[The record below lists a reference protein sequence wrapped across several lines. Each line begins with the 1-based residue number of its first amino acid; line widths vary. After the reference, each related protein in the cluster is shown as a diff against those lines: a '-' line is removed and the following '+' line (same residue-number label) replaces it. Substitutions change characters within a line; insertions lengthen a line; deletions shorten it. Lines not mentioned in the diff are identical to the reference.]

1 MIYVLIRIIAII
13 FFIYVLGLIVKEKLK
28 IKYCVLWLGYS
39 LVLILVSFNVN
50 FIEFISNELNIYYAP
65 SSIFLIG
72 LIFLMVYILHL
83 SIVITK
89 QDKYIVN
96 LVQEVSLLKQRV
108 LNNEESLDEKF
119 NRKK

>member
-28 IKYCVLWLGYS
+28 IKYCVLWLAYS
-39 LVLILVSFNVN
+39 LILILISFNVN

-65 SSIFLIG
+65 STIFLIG

-108 LNNEESLDEKF
+108 LKNEENLDEKF
-119 NRKK
+119 DRKK

>member
-39 LVLILVSFNVN
+39 LILILISFNVN

-65 SSIFLIG
+65 STIFLIG

-108 LNNEESLDEKF
+108 LKTEENLDEKF
-119 NRKK
+119 DRKK

>member
-39 LVLILVSFNVN
+39 LILILISFNVN

-65 SSIFLIG
+65 STIFLIG
-72 LIFLMVYILHL
+72 LIFLMIYILHL

-108 LNNEESLDEKF
+108 LKNEENLDEKF
-119 NRKK
+119 DRKK

>member
-108 LNNEESLDEKF
+108 LKNEESLDEKF

>member
-39 LVLILVSFNVN
+39 LILILISFNVN

-65 SSIFLIG
+65 STIFLIG
-72 LIFLMVYILHL
+72 LIFLMIYILHL

-108 LNNEESLDEKF
+108 LKDEENLDEKF
-119 NRKK
+119 DRKK

>member
-39 LVLILVSFNVN
+39 LILILISFNVN

-65 SSIFLIG
+65 STIFLIG

-108 LNNEESLDEKF
+108 LKNEENLDEKF
-119 NRKK
+119 DRKK

>member
-39 LVLILVSFNVN
+39 LILILISFNVN

-65 SSIFLIG
+65 STIFLIG

-89 QDKYIVN
+89 QDKYIVD

-108 LNNEESLDEKF
+108 LKNEENIDEKF
-119 NRKK
+119 DRKK

>member
-13 FFIYVLGLIVKEKLK
+13 FFIYVLELIVKEKLK

-39 LVLILVSFNVN
+39 LILILVSFNVN

-65 SSIFLIG
+65 STIFLIG

-108 LNNEESLDEKF
+108 LKNEENLDEKF
-119 NRKK
+119 DRKK

>member
-65 SSIFLIG
+65 STIFLIG

-108 LNNEESLDEKF
+108 LKNEESLDEKF

>member
-39 LVLILVSFNVN
+39 LILILVSFNVN

-65 SSIFLIG
+65 STIFLIG

-108 LNNEESLDEKF
+108 LKNEENLDEKF
-119 NRKK
+119 DRKK

>member
-28 IKYCVLWLGYS
+28 IKYFVLWLGYS

-65 SSIFLIG
+65 STIFLIG

-108 LNNEESLDEKF
+108 LKNEESLDEKF

>member
-1 MIYVLIRIIAII
+1 MIYVLIRIIALT
-13 FFIYVLGLIVKEKLK
+13 FFVYVLGLIVKEKLK

-39 LVLILVSFNVN
+39 LILILISFNVN

-65 SSIFLIG
+65 STIFLIG

-108 LNNEESLDEKF
+108 LKNEENLDEKF
-119 NRKK
+119 DRKK

>member
-1 MIYVLIRIIAII
+1 MIYVLIRIIALT
-13 FFIYVLGLIVKEKLK
+13 FFVYVLGLIVKEKLK

-39 LVLILVSFNVN
+39 LILILISFNVN

-65 SSIFLIG
+65 STIFLIG

-108 LNNEESLDEKF
+108 LKNEESLDEKF
-119 NRKK
+119 DRKK